1 MLTACCTCLVLLP
14 RASRK
19 MYSCNVSSISQL
31 GSVVSLL
38 RPRRLLR
45 SQGFLVSQKY
55 SNPVHFSVSSD
66 VLETQE
72 WEDIVFL
79 F

>member
-1 MLTACCTCLVLLP
+1 MH
-14 RASRK
+14 
-19 MYSCNVSSISQL
+19 SCNVASISQL

-38 RPRRLLR
+38 HPRRLLR

-55 SNPVHFSVSSD
+55 SNPVHFAVSSA
-66 VLETQE
+66 VLETQD